1 MDEKEEMFV
10 KGNLNNHENS
20 YTGEIDRAFRTY
32 SKEEAIHISNECND
46 IGMNTKVVM
55 FTWRCTLVARNV
67 KGIENNSGIK
77 GDRKLSELNAGE
89 TFKDGNGIE
98 YIVCQQF
105 ENGTAAVVRK
115 GLFDHRLYF
124 GDTNDW
130 RDSNI
135 REYLNKEYFKELA
148 AQFGEDNIVEF
159 TRDLISLDG
168 YDDYGKCR
176 DKVSIMSLLDYMK
189 YHKNI
194 GEYVVSLLS
203 GNKFE
208 FPDEIPLKFHLRD
221 FLDKTVNPAD
231 YQLSDA
237 EKQLFFTNNGKL
249 YVKEAT
255 KIGYKLVEDGDCINV
270 AFPNSKTRRGR
281 VGKGVAK
288 TLTTAPRQAVYTNGV
303 LRMLTAKECWRL
315 MGFKDRDYAA
325 MKKVGLTDAQICHL
339 AGNSICV
346 PVLQHIFT
354 KLIAMGEIER

>member
-1 MDEKEEMFV
+1 
-10 KGNLNNHENS
+10 
-20 YTGEIDRAFRTY
+20 
-32 SKEEAIHISNECND
+32 
-46 IGMNTKVVM
+46 MN
-55 FTWRCTLVARNV
+55 CL
-67 KGIENNSGIK
+67 
-77 GDRKLSELNAGE
+77 
-89 TFKDGNGIE
+89 
-98 YIVCQQF
+98 
-105 ENGTAAVVRK
+105 
-115 GLFDHRLYF
+115 
-124 GDTNDW
+124 
-130 RDSNI
+130 
-135 REYLNKEYFKELA
+135 
-148 AQFGEDNIVEF
+148 
-159 TRDLISLDG
+159 
-168 YDDYGKCR
+168 
-176 DKVSIMSLLDYMK
+176 
-189 YHKNI
+189 
-194 GEYVVSLLS
+194 
-203 GNKFE
+203 
-208 FPDEIPLKFHLRD
+208 IPLKFHLRD

-303 LRMLTAKECWRL
+303 LRMLTAKEYWRL

>member
-1 MDEKEEMFV
+1 M
-10 KGNLNNHENS
+10 
-20 YTGEIDRAFRTY
+20 
-32 SKEEAIHISNECND
+32 SKRERRE
-46 IGMNTKVVM
+46 
-55 FTWRCTLVARNV
+55 FT
-67 KGIENNSGIK
+67 
-77 GDRKLSELNAGE
+77 
-89 TFKDGNGIE
+89 
-98 YIVCQQF
+98 
-105 ENGTAAVVRK
+105 
-115 GLFDHRLYF
+115 
-124 GDTNDW
+124 
-130 RDSNI
+130 
-135 REYLNKEYFKELA
+135 KELIEKCIA
-148 AQFGEDNIVEF
+148 AINELPNCPNGHSDV
-159 TRDLISLDG
+159 
-168 YDDYGKCR
+168 YDKAT
-176 DKVSIMSLLDYMK
+176 
-189 YHKNI
+189 
-194 GEYVVSLLS
+194 
-203 GNKFE
+203 
-208 FPDEIPLKFHLRD
+208 

-288 TLTTAPRQAVYTNGV
+288 TLTTAPRQAVYVNGC